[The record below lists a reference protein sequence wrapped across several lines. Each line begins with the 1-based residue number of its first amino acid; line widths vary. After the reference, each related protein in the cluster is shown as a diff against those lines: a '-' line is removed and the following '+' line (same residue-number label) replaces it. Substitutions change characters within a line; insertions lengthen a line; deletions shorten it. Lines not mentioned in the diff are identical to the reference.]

1 MYMEAPRIADVL
13 ARFDAVALRYGQ
25 GPEILRDLSL
35 DLPTGSF
42 HFLVGR
48 SGVGKTSLLRLLYVA
63 LRPSRGRLEVF
74 GTNVSEAPREA
85 LPALRRRV
93 GVVFQDFRLLPHLT
107 LYENVALPLRLAGRN
122 EEEINRDTTQMLGR
136 MGLNVLARARPP
148 SLSGGQQQ
156 LVAIARAV
164 IARPRLLI
172 ADEPTASVDDSLA
185 LRLIRLFQELN
196 KLGTTVL
203 IATHNE
209 QLARRFDHARL
220 RLHDGRL
227 TREADNA
234 PAQLVPDQR
243 EPAGAGR
250 NRAAAEVA

>member
-1 MYMEAPRIADVL
+1 MESPSPAGAI
-13 ARFDAVALRYGQ
+13 ARFDRVALRYGG
-25 GPEILRDLSL
+25 GPEILRDVSL
-35 DLPTGSF
+35 ELPTGSF

-63 LRPSRGRLEVF
+63 LRPSRGRLELF
-74 GTNVSEAPREA
+74 GTDVAEAPRAA

-107 LYENVALPLRLAGRN
+107 LYDNVALPLRLAGRD
-122 EEEINRDTTQMLGR
+122 EQEISRDTTQMLGR

-209 QLARRFDHARL
+209 QLARRFRHPRL

-227 TREADNA
+227 SREADGDA
-234 PAQLVPDQR
+234 LHRDG
-243 EPAGAGR
+243 EGANLGR
-250 NRAAAEVA
+250 DRTAAEVA

>member
-1 MYMEAPRIADVL
+1 MSMESPSPAGAA
-13 ARFDAVALRYGQ
+13 ARFDRVALRYGE
-25 GPEILRDLSL
+25 GPEILRELSL
-35 DLPTGSF
+35 ELPTGSF

-63 LRPSRGRLEVF
+63 LRPSRGRLELF
-74 GTNVSEAPREA
+74 GSDVAASPRAA

-107 LYENVALPLRLAGRN
+107 VYDNVALPLRLAGRD
-122 EEEINRDTTQMLGR
+122 EQEISRDTTQMLGR

-172 ADEPTASVDDSLA
+172 ADEPTASVDDLLA

-209 QLARRFDHARL
+209 QLARRFRHPRL

-227 TREADNA
+227 SREADGDA
-234 PAQLVPDQR
+234 LRQ
-243 EPAGAGR
+243 EGEGANVGR
-250 NRAAAEVA
+250 DRAAAEVA

>member
-1 MYMEAPRIADVL
+1 MYMEAPPSTDVV
-13 ARFDAVALRYGQ
+13 ARFNRVALRYDQ

-63 LRPSRGRLEVF
+63 LRPSRGRLELF
-74 GTNVSEAPREA
+74 GTDVSEAPRAA

-107 LYENVALPLRLAGRN
+107 LYDNIALPLRLAGRD

-172 ADEPTASVDDSLA
+172 ADEPTASVDDLLA

-196 KLGTTVL
+196 KLGTTVV

-209 QLARRFDHARL
+209 HLARRFQHPRL

-227 TREADNA
+227 TLEADNA
-234 PAQLVPDQR
+234 PAQVIQGERDR
-243 EPAGAGR
+243 ASAVRNGA
-250 NRAAAEVA
+250 ATEVA